1 MQYHVCNFER
11 IYNVK
16 AYSLSI
22 SINTKSWVL
31 AISLFNSKNFLFYI
45 KLFERFNER
54 LKSHICAFSYLEFYS
69 EFKLMKM
76 LSINAGKY
84 SQFFQSNI
92 SEKLNLRLSLIFIFM
107 KEMTAEYFL
116 FPNLSGRKNK
126 LLFILLQKS
135 AFFII

>member
-1 MQYHVCNFER
+1 
-11 IYNVK
+11 
-16 AYSLSI
+16 
-22 SINTKSWVL
+22 
-31 AISLFNSKNFLFYI
+31 
-45 KLFERFNER
+45 
-54 LKSHICAFSYLEFYS
+54 
-69 EFKLMKM
+69 M